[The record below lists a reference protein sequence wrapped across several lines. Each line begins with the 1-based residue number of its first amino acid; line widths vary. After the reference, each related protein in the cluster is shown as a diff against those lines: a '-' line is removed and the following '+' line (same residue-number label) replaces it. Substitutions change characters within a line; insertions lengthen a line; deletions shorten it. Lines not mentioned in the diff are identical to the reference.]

1 MKKLALILLLIVGM
15 LLSFSAIGLVMLF
28 ATGVVES
35 IDDAR
40 ALMMGEMEGADLTLM
55 KVGETVQVQDA
66 LLLLQKQK
74 QELEQDLLTLKTQQG
89 VLQQA
94 KDSLSTQ
101 LGNLMQTSQTQN
113 QEDARKRAEGL
124 KQAIALY
131 SALRPEQ
138 AAAIMDE
145 IPDDQLILE
154 ILPKLKERQA
164 ARILNALAD
173 PQRKAR
179 LSTQLMEG
187 KAVP

>member
-35 IDDAR
+35 MDDAR
-40 ALMMGEMEGADLTLM
+40 ALLMGQMEGTDPAFL
-55 KVGETVQVQDA
+55 KAGESIQVQDA
-66 LLLLQKQK
+66 LLLLQQQK
-74 QELEQDLLTLKTQQG
+74 QELEQDLLTLKTQQN

-94 KDSLSTQ
+94 KDSLATQ
-101 LGNLMQTSQTQN
+101 VGGLMQTSQKQSKA
-113 QEDARKRAEGL
+113 DAKKQAEGL
-124 KQAIALY
+124 KQTLALY

-138 AAAIMDE
+138 AAAIMDQM
-145 IPDDQLILE
+145 PDDKVLD
-154 ILPKLKERQA
+154 ILPQLKERQA

-179 LSTQLMEG
+179 LSEQLMEG